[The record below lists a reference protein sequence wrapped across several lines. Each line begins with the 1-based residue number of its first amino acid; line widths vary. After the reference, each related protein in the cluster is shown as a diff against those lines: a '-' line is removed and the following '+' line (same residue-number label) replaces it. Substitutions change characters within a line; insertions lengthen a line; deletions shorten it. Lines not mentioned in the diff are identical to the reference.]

1 MSFYYKTSEEAG
13 ISEFWLIARVYLH
26 LILIKKIIC
35 AEYLTAIRHRP
46 FLYIVQSFISHL
58 YDGQRDLNL

>member
-13 ISEFWLIARVYLH
+13 ISEFWVITSFYLH
-26 LILIKKIIC
+26 LILIKNMIC

-46 FLYIVQSFISHL
+46 FLYIVQSFRSRL